1 MARGPSLTSLGG
13 LGESGAFVQEF
24 KSYAGGS
31 ATGDIL
37 GVSQQWYQDTWP
49 MQMCPTALSGQCD
62 AYLIC

>member
-1 MARGPSLTSLGG
+1 MARGPSLTSPDDV
-13 LGESGAFVQEF
+13 GEGGAFVQEL

-37 GVSQQWYQDTWP
+37 GVCQRWYLDTWP

-62 AYLIC
+62 ADLSC